1 MDNQMIFVAPPHRID
16 STLTTAAL
24 SESTLSDNEVVARV
38 LLGETECY
46 AILVRRHNKRLYKL
60 LRSILATHDEVEDV
74 MREAHFRAL
83 SHLNQFE
90 GRSSFLTWL
99 SRVMINE
106 AYGHLRRR
114 RVFQPLEPLAETGV
128 GRQKEF
134 ASVARNPEQQ
144 AIQKELREILIAAM
158 DSLPEPYRVVI
169 TVRELAEKS
178 TADTAAHLGVTEQ
191 CVKSRMLRA
200 RRLLQKQIS
209 RSAPAYARHAIAARS
224 IRRTGVDAKLGES
237 GLKHDVTSGANS
249 PYLAIRALRA

>member
-1 MDNQMIFVAPPHRID
+1 MIFVAPPHRSD

-24 SESTLSDNEVVARV
+24 CESTLSDTEVVARV

-46 AILVRRHNKRLYKL
+46 AILVRRHNEL
-60 LRSILATHDEVEDV
+60 LRCILATHDEVEDV
-74 MREAHFRAL
+74 MQEAHFRAL
-83 SHLNQFE
+83 THLNQFE
-90 GRSSFLTWL
+90 GRASFLTWL
-99 SRVMINE
+99 SRMMLNE

-114 RVFQPLEPLAETGV
+114 RVFQPLESIPETGV

-144 AIQKELREILIAAM
+144 AIEQELREILIAAM
-158 DSLPEPYRVVI
+158 DTLPEPYRVVF
-169 TVRELAEKS
+169 TVRKLAEKS

-200 RRLLQKQIS
+200 RKLLQKHISQI
-209 RSAPAYARHAIAARS
+209 APSYATMVPQSPRQRS
-224 IRRTGVDAKLGES
+224 IRRSCVDAKLGES

-249 PYLAIRALRA
+249 PYVAIRALRA

>member
-1 MDNQMIFVAPPHRID
+1 MIYVTPPPRSD
-16 STLTTAAL
+16 STLTVAAL
-24 SESTLSDNEVVARV
+24 SESTLSDKEVVDRV
-38 LLGETECY
+38 RLGETECY

-74 MREAHFRAL
+74 MQEAHFRAL

-99 SRVMINE
+99 SRVIINE
-106 AYGHLRRR
+106 AYAHLRRR
-114 RVFQPLEPLAETGV
+114 RVFQPLESLPESRV
-128 GRQKEF
+128 ERQKEF
-134 ASVARNPEQQ
+134 AAVARNPEQQ
-144 AIQKELREILIAAM
+144 AIQQEMREILIAAM
-158 DSLPEPYRVVI
+158 DTLPERYRAVF
-169 TVRELAEKS
+169 TVRELAEAS
-178 TADTAAHLGVTEQ
+178 TADTAAALGVTEQ

-209 RSAPAYARHAIAARS
+209 HIAPAYATKIPQSPRQRS
-224 IRRTGVDAKLGES
+224 IRRSGVDAKLGES

>member
-1 MDNQMIFVAPPHRID
+1 MDDKMIYVTLPPRSD
-16 STLTTAAL
+16 STLTVAAL
-24 SESTLSDNEVVARV
+24 SESTLTDKEVVARV

-60 LRSILATHDEVEDV
+60 LRCILATHDEVEDV
-74 MREAHFRAL
+74 MQEAHFRAL

-106 AYGHLRRR
+106 AYAHLRRR
-114 RVFQPLEPLAETGV
+114 RVFQPLESLPESRV
-128 GRQKEF
+128 ERQKEF
-134 ASVARNPEQQ
+134 AAVARNPEQQ
-144 AIQKELREILIAAM
+144 AIQQELREILIGAM
-158 DSLPEPYRVVI
+158 DTLPEPYRAVF
-169 TVRELAEKS
+169 TVRELAETS

-209 RSAPAYARHAIAARS
+209 RAAPAYARPTIAARS
-224 IRRTGVDAKLGES
+224 IRQSAVDAKLGES

-249 PYLAIRALRA
+249 PYVAIRALRA